1 MDIKKEIIDKYKFL
15 RKYKK
20 LGKRGIMRFQGV
32 TKARFLQSKVL
43 EMDQMMDR
51 ASDDID
57 IAIDKYSQHV
67 DIELT
72 DAQKNV
78 NEIMM
83 IFSLVAIAVIPPQ
96 VIGGIMGMN
105 VQVPGQNIESLWP
118 FWFIISLM
126 VGLSILV
133 VIIFMYMMR

>member
-1 MDIKKEIIDKYKFL
+1 M
-15 RKYKK
+15 
-20 LGKRGIMRFQGV
+20 
-32 TKARFLQSKVL
+32 
-43 EMDQMMDR
+43 
-51 ASDDID
+51 
-57 IAIDKYSQHV
+57 

>member
-57 IAIDKYSQHV
+57 IAIDKYS
-67 DIELT
+67 
-72 DAQKNV
+72 
-78 NEIMM
+78 
-83 IFSLVAIAVIPPQ
+83 
-96 VIGGIMGMN
+96 
-105 VQVPGQNIESLWP
+105 
-118 FWFIISLM
+118 
-126 VGLSILV
+126 
-133 VIIFMYMMR
+133 